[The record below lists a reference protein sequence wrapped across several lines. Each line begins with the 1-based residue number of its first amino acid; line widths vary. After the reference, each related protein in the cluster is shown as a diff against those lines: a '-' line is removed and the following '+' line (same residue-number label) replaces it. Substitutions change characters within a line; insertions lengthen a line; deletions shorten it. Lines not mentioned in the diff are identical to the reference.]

1 MNENAGQAVAGEVT
15 LRHVDLPQV
24 AEELSREAMISSGGR
39 ASRMVVHGEFQR
51 AVLLVFDEGARLAEH
66 ESPKAATVQVVSGE
80 IEFAAAEQTWI
91 LPAGTIVAVPAER
104 HSLVARQH
112 SVVLLTVAL

>member
-1 MNENAGQAVAGEVT
+1 MKKRLVISFLGVTTVVLILIAVPMGYLLQRVATDETKAQLHRFNEYLA
-15 LRHVDLPQV
+15 
-24 AEELSREAMISSGGR
+24 LS
-39 ASRMVVHGEFQR
+39 
-51 AVLLVFDEGARLAEH
+51 
-66 ESPKAATVQVVSGE
+66 KAATVQVVSGE